1 MAFRSSRI
9 VGFLSA
15 ALAVAL
21 LLSPVASLAQ
31 EKSTTDMLRDTIKGL
46 LDGDSGKTDN
56 GQPPAPLPAPST
68 KQIPLSRDDMQ
79 LSFAPLVKATAPAVV
94 NVYAARQVVTRSPFA
109 GDPFFEQFFGR
120 QFSGPPRIQSSLGS
134 GVIVDPSGIVVTNN
148 HVIKDA
154 DDIKVALSDGREFE
168 SRILLKDEATDL
180 AILKIDAN
188 EAFPTLA
195 LGNSD
200 NVEVGDLV
208 LAIGNP
214 FGVGQTVTSG
224 IVSAQS
230 RTRVGISDFDFFIQ
244 TDAAINP
251 GNSGGALIDMRGQL
265 IGINTAIFSRSGG
278 SIGIGFAIPSNMVR
292 AVVETAKKG
301 GKTFE
306 RPFIGATFQSVT
318 PDVAESLGLAQPYGA
333 LITAVTNGGPAE
345 TAGLKVGDLILSVE
359 GARVD
364 NPDVLAYRLLTA
376 GIGSTVKLN
385 VMSGSQQREVPV
397 TLASAPKTPE
407 VQSQVIEGDSP
418 LAGAEVTEL
427 TPDIA
432 RRFRLPQTTRGVV
445 VTGVYRRSPA
455 MRLNLRQG
463 DIIRRING
471 VEINGV
477 SDLTEVLS
485 AGTSLLWRFEFER
498 NGAIIRQY
506 IR

>member
-1 MAFRSSRI
+1 
-9 VGFLSA
+9 
-15 ALAVAL
+15 
-21 LLSPVASLAQ
+21 
-31 EKSTTDMLRDTIKGL
+31 
-46 LDGDSGKTDN
+46 
-56 GQPPAPLPAPST
+56 
-68 KQIPLSRDDMQ
+68 MQ

-94 NVYAARQVVTRSPFA
+94 NVYAARQVTTRSPFA

-148 HVIKDA
+148 HVIRDA
-154 DDIKVALSDGREFE
+154 DDIKIALSDGREFE

-180 AILKIDAN
+180 AVLKIDAK

-195 LGNSD
+195 FGNSD
-200 NVEVGDLV
+200 DVEVGDLV

-214 FGVGQTVTSG
+214 FGVGQTVTNG

-265 IGINTAIFSRSGG
+265 IGINTAIYSRSGG

-301 GKTFE
+301 GKNFE

-318 PDVAESLGLAQPYGA
+318 PDVAESLGLPQPYGA
-333 LITAVTNGGPAE
+333 LITAVTDGGPAAK
-345 TAGLKVGDLILSVE
+345 AGLKVGDLVLSMDGV
-359 GARVD
+359 RVD
-364 NPDVLAYRLLTA
+364 NPDVLAYRTSTV
-376 GIGSTVKLN
+376 GIGNIVKLN
-385 VMSGSQQREVPV
+385 VLSGSQQREVQV
-397 TLASAPKTPE
+397 TLARPPEPVAAKT
-407 VQSQVIEGDSP
+407 QIIEGENP
-418 LAGAEVTEL
+418 LAGAEITDL
-427 TPDIA
+427 TPENT
-432 RRFRLPQTTRGVV
+432 RQFRLPRTTRGVV
-445 VTGVYRRSPA
+445 VTGVYRNSPA
-455 MRLNLRQG
+455 MRLNLRKG
-463 DIIRRING
+463 DIIRRVNG
-471 VEINGV
+471 VEIKTAG
-477 SDLTEVLS
+477 DLTEVLS